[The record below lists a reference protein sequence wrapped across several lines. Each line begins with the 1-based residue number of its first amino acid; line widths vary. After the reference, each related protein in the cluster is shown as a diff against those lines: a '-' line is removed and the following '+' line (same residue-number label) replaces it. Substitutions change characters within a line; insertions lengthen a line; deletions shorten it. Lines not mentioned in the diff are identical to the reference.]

1 MIALNPVKG
10 AYVNGFGSA
19 YFVNENMEILE
30 HRNDQNH
37 QTK

>member
-1 MIALNPVKG
+1 
-10 AYVNGFGSA
+10 VNGFGSA
-19 YFVNENMEILE
+19 YFIDANLEIME